1 MVFLFGL
8 RQTHLFGSY
17 FISTLFITINGVI
30 SICFDSYINT
40 IKKVTRIRVRN
51 TKSTMKSIFMVF
63 SYSLRETG
71 LFWIFFASTLFITF
85 NGVIKIGLES
95 YLITIKKVSRRKLR
109 ISKYTIKSIF
119 MVLPSGSRERRKQII
134 FWNSFYFINV
144 KYHQWCHLKKL

>member
-40 IKKVTRIRVRN
+40 IKKVTRITVRI

-63 SYSLRETG
+63 SFGLRETG
-71 LFWIFFASTLFITF
+71 LFWIFFTSTLFITI

-134 FWNSFYFINV
+134 FWNLFYFINV